1 MVTSLGFIRKEAPRW
16 EVARTVLKLAIPIV
30 LSNLLYTFQ
39 NVISLLLV
47 SPLGK
52 EVIAGVGFASTLLW
66 LIYASTEVVYTGVN
80 VLVAQAVGAGRR
92 GSNFLLSGLILSILI
107 SLPMTLWGEEFLR
120 FFLVSF
126 STPRKVVDTALEYL
140 HPIFIL
146 LPFAFMTNVIN
157 AGFNG
162 LGKTRV
168 IFLATLFVSVFNV
181 VLSLFLIYGFL
192 GFPALGVEGAGWAVA
207 VAESFAIF
215 FYFPFLLKE
224 KQINPLRD
232 VEIRLEN
239 LLKLIKVG
247 FPAGLEEVVMA
258 LSYNF
263 FVGLVATC
271 GTTALAAFHVG
282 LRIESLSFAVGMAFS
297 FVAVTVIGQNFGAN
311 NWEGIRRGLRATL
324 YLAVLIMTLL
334 GGFIGLFSRWLTEF
348 FTTDRDVVYWGVRY
362 LWMVALSQPFV
373 AAAFVLSGAL
383 RGLGKTQ
390 LPLVVNTL
398 SFWIVRIIPSLVL
411 LNFYK
416 IPYIPWGAM
425 ALESVL
431 RALTYLTLWRK
442 VFRP

>member
-1 MVTSLGFIRKEAPRW
+1 LSNFP
-16 EVARTVLKLAIPIV
+16 LKLAIPIV

-224 KQINPLRD
+224 KQI
-232 VEIRLEN
+232 
-239 LLKLIKVG
+239 K
-247 FPAGLEEVVMA
+247 
-258 LSYNF
+258 
-263 FVGLVATC
+263 
-271 GTTALAAFHVG
+271 
-282 LRIESLSFAVGMAFS
+282 
-297 FVAVTVIGQNFGAN
+297 
-311 NWEGIRRGLRATL
+311 
-324 YLAVLIMTLL
+324 TLL
-334 GGFIGLFSRWLTEF
+334 
-348 FTTDRDVVYWGVRY
+348 
-362 LWMVALSQPFV
+362 QH
-373 AAAFVLSGAL
+373 
-383 RGLGKTQ
+383 
-390 LPLVVNTL
+390 
-398 SFWIVRIIPSLVL
+398 
-411 LNFYK
+411 
-416 IPYIPWGAM
+416 
-425 ALESVL
+425 
-431 RALTYLTLWRK
+431 
-442 VFRP
+442 